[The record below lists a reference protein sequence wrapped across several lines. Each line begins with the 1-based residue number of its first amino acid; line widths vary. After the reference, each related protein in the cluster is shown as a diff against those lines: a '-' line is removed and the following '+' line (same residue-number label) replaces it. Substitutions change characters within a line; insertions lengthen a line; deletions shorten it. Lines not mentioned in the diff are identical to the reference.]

1 MALSLAPHE
10 PQPVT
15 ITKENI
21 FDIPMTPFES
31 WLLGLA
37 RQDPQRYRQLV
48 DAWVET
54 LPAFDGPE
62 DGSDV
67 LPPGATGPVEIPDY
81 WKRPVHLEPG
91 GFGNPKIV
99 RLSQVSKTQWSFT
112 REETVREQL
121 AAMYAGRDPRRIL
134 DAGTGTGTTA
144 MVFAELFPQAEVI
157 GIDLSAPYIRFA
169 REWAKRRGLANVTFY
184 QQNAQRTVFPDASFD
199 AVHFTY
205 VLHEMYV
212 DDAKQILRE
221 LYRLVKPGGMLT
233 FFDGTYPD
241 TEEERQ
247 QKARF
252 GAITGIEPYLGEYMK
267 LNVEKAVAETGFV
280 AVTRHRTLPD
290 GMAVSANKP
299 A

>member
-1 MALSLAPHE
+1 MALTLAPHE
-10 PQPVT
+10 PQPVP

-21 FDIPMTPFES
+21 FETPITPFET
-31 WLLGLA
+31 WLFSLA

-48 DAWVET
+48 EEWVET
-54 LPAFDGPE
+54 LPAYDGPA
-62 DGSDV
+62 DGADV
-67 LPPGATGPVEIPDY
+67 LPPGAPPVQIPEY

-99 RLSQVSKTQWSFT
+99 RLSQVSKVQWSFT

-121 AAMYAGRDPRRIL
+121 ARMYAGKDPRRIL

-144 MVFAELFPQAEVI
+144 MVFAELFPEAEVI

-169 REWAKRRGLANVTFY
+169 REWARHRGLTNAIFY

-212 DDAKQILRE
+212 DDARQILRE

-247 QKARF
+247 QKARLSTF
-252 GAITGIEPYLGEYMK
+252 TGIEPYLGEYMK
-267 LNVEKAVAETGFV
+267 LNIERAVAETGFTN
-280 AVTRHRTLPD
+280 VTRHLTLPD
-290 GMAVSANKP
+290 GMAVSAVKP